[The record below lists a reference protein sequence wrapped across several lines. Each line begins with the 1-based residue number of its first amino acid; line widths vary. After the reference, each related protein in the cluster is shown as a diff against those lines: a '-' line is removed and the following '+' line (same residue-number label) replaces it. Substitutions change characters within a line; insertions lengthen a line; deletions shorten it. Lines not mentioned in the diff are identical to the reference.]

1 MDSSSKEPNSTRPE
15 GTAEGHYESMRQ
27 RAARAWREV
36 DKGPRRAILLA
47 FVLSWVLWVPIA
59 QAVWWGEA
67 EGLAIVLFPFF
78 YWVLVF
84 GGLWVYRGF
93 KK

>member
-1 MDSSSKEPNSTRPE
+1 MDSSNKEPNSTRPE
-15 GTAEGHYESMRQ
+15 GTSEGHYESMRQ

-36 DKGPRRAILLA
+36 DKGPKRAILLA
-47 FVLSWVLWVPIA
+47 FALSWVLC
-59 QAVWWGEA
+59 
-67 EGLAIVLFPFF
+67 LALTESDEIGFAIILFPLL

-84 GGLWVYRGF
+84 AGLWVYRGF

>member
-1 MDSSSKEPNSTRPE
+1 MDSSNKEPN
-15 GTAEGHYESMRQ
+15 SMRQ